1 MTSHPGTGLRRPL
14 LLVGICAVTFVVYLD
29 TSITPVALPDIVRE
43 LGGGGTAAQWILD
56 GYTLAF
62 ACLLLAGGL
71 LGDRF
76 GARRVLL
83 TGTVLF
89 TVASLLCAV
98 APGMGSLVAARALQG
113 VAAAA
118 IVPLAVAALSTHIS
132 DAPARARAIGL
143 WGGTA
148 GVALAVG
155 PLLGGVLVT
164 TAGWRALFWI
174 NLPVCLVAW
183 WCLRSALHR
192 GRPPR
197 SRGMDVPG
205 QILFVVAGCSL
216 TLVLIEGPH
225 RGWTSLFVLGCG
237 ITAAVVIA
245 VFAVWEARTRHP
257 LLSPDL
263 FRIPQVVVACSVNFL
278 GLFGLYGVLFVLTL
292 YFQRDLGLSPLETGL
307 RFLPLFGTLGVASLT
322 AAIVARR
329 LGTRRTMVTGLA
341 LISAGLVGLVS
352 VTLDIPPIGYLIA
365 LGLLGAG
372 IPLSGGVVAIQA
384 MADAVPTAAMGA
396 ASGAM
401 NTFRQF
407 GAVFGVAV
415 AALVSPPT
423 GHAAVTNLPA
433 TFLLAAAGA
442 ALGGILTA
450 VALRPEGTSA
460 QAEAEP
466 EPIHSETR

>member
-1 MTSHPGTGLRRPL
+1 MTSYPAPGIRPPL
-14 LLVGICAVTFVVYLD
+14 LLGICAMTFVVYLD
-29 TSITPVALPDIVRE
+29 TSITPVALPDIVRD

-71 LGDRF
+71 LGDRI

-83 TGTVLF
+83 AGTVLF
-89 TVASLLCAV
+89 TFASLLCAI
-98 APGMGSLVAARALQG
+98 APGMGALVAARALQG

-118 IVPLAVAALSTHIS
+118 IVPLSVAALSTHIP
-132 DAPARARAIGL
+132 DPAARARAIGL

-174 NLPVCLVAW
+174 NLPVCLLAW
-183 WCLRSALHR
+183 LCLRSALQT
-192 GRPPR
+192 GRPQTG
-197 SRGMDVPG
+197 RGLDVPG

-216 TLVLIEGPH
+216 TLLLIEGPH
-225 RGWTSLFVLGCG
+225 RGWTSLFVLGCAV
-237 ITAAVVIA
+237 TAAVVVA
-245 VFAVWEARTRHP
+245 VFVVWETRTRHP

-263 FRIPQVVVACSVNFL
+263 FRIPEVTVACAVNFL

-292 YFQRDLGLSPLETGL
+292 FFQRDLGLSPLQTGL
-307 RFLPLFGTLGVASLT
+307 RFLPLFGMLGVASLI

-329 LGTRRTMVTGLA
+329 FGTRRTMVTGLG
-341 LISAGLVGLVS
+341 LICAGLVGLVS
-352 VTLDIPPIGYLIA
+352 VTLDVPPIGYLIA
-365 LGLLGAG
+365 LGLLGGG

-407 GAVFGVAV
+407 GAVFGVAI
-415 AALVSPPT
+415 AALASPPA
-423 GHAAVTNLPA
+423 GDAAVTNLPA

-442 ALGGILTA
+442 ALGGVLTA
-450 VALRPEGTSA
+450 VALRPKRVPA
-460 QAEAEP
+460 QAETEP